1 MAEKFHPCRLTTKF
15 SSLSHL
21 GEFHTSAE
29 QKAMCP
35 TYLAAVASFCD
46 FFMRGSASLDGT
58 GSIRR
63 PDPACLGVA
72 LISMA
77 SAEAVAWE
85 VLFSRDNDRL
95 QVFPRMLSLA
105 SSIVT
110 SCQVNMRS
118 YFDRWKAPLM
128 FIAVRN
134 GVCYRSLTRQT
145 DTRM

>member
-1 MAEKFHPCRLTTKF
+1 MGPEAY
-15 SSLSHL
+15 
-21 GEFHTSAE
+21 G
-29 QKAMCP
+29 
-35 TYLAAVASFCD
+35 
-46 FFMRGSASLDGT
+46 
-58 GSIRR
+58 

-77 SAEAVAWE
+77 SAEALAWE

-105 SSIVT
+105 SSIGT

-118 YFDRWKAPLM
+118 YFDRRKAPLM